1 MELRTKIT
9 NGKCVAAFIGDFN
22 FDSHPEFRKLLDI
35 IQGKAV
41 NEVTLDLSGLK
52 SIDAAGI
59 AMLLIGWKTANR
71 SHATITLCKP
81 SKSVKN
87 KLLQAKLDMLFNIG

>member
-1 MELRTKIT
+1 MDIAIKIA
-9 NGKCVAAFIGDFN
+9 NGKCVAGFEGDLN
-22 FDSHPEFRKLLDI
+22 FDSHPEFRKLIDV
-35 IQGKAV
+35 IQGKTI

-71 SHATITLCKP
+71 SHVTITLCKP
-81 SKSVKN
+81 NKSVKK
-87 KLLQAKLDMLFNIG
+87 KLLEAKFDILFNIV